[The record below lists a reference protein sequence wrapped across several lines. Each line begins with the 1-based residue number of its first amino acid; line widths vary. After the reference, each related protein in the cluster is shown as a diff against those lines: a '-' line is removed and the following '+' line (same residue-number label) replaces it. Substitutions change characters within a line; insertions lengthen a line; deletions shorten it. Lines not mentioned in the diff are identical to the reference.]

1 MPLSPP
7 PSPSRIPAPVP
18 GRVAFALCAL
28 LLGLHALW
36 VAFPQGDAL
45 TRLWVSSLIY
55 IPTFVFA
62 GLSCIWNA
70 RRHAHE
76 RAAWRTLGAG
86 LLSFGAGQILYAYLL
101 LVRQDPPFPSVADIG
116 FLLALALYA
125 WGFLRFEHA
134 ALTRWDTLRLG
145 VDVAIIMAA
154 VGVYAWHFVLR
165 GVLAAYAG
173 EPLAAVIGLTYPV
186 GDLLLLSILLLIS
199 LRGGA
204 CPGPRETLLAAGLL
218 ALIVADQAFIVLG
231 AAGTYQEGS
240 WPDVFWALGAT
251 LFAAASFRPAQDHA
265 LFAPLA
271 ALHRAALFLPYV
283 ALAAAFALLVATQG
297 GPGGQGVLWGTVLVT
312 ALVVVRQVLAFV
324 DNARLTAQLRQLSG
338 ELEGRVQRRT
348 AELNRANAALREL
361 TGDLEQ
367 KVRERTAELEA
378 SQARL
383 AHQAQHDV
391 LTGLPNRA
399 LFQDRLERGIATAVR
414 ERRRVAVLFIDL
426 DGFKAVNDTLGHAA
440 GDELLREVA
449 ARLQDS
455 VRRNDTVARLGGD
468 EFTVM
473 LLSIHSAQDA
483 ALVAAKIL
491 ERLRQPIALGGA
503 QAHVTGSIGV
513 SLYPDDGADAQD
525 LQRFADLAMYR
536 AKQGGKNNV
545 TFYAPEMNAAGT
557 ARSSMELGLRGALEG
572 GELRVVYQPLHDLS
586 GQVRGAEAL
595 LRWQSAALGNVSPA
609 TFIPVAEDTGLI
621 IPIGTF
627 VLNEACRQLA
637 AWREDGRALER
648 ISVNVSPAQ
657 FVQGDFVDVVRRALQ
672 TWRLQGRDLELELT
686 ERMILRD
693 VKGVAR
699 KMAELRA
706 MGVRLSI
713 DDFGTGNSALN
724 YLMTLP
730 VTTLKVDRTF
740 VQALED
746 SPGAY
751 RIVQAIVALGH
762 ALGLDVV
769 AEGVETPAQLLQV
782 RDLGVERTQG
792 FLLGRPGPPEELN
805 WEGTG
810 EGGKEKGG
818 DHWA

>member
-1 MPLSPP
+1 MSSSPP
-7 PSPSRIPAPVP
+7 SSPSRLLPPAP
-18 GRVAFALCAL
+18 GRVTFALCAL

-36 VAFPQGDAL
+36 VAFPQGDPV
-45 TRLWVSSLIY
+45 TRLWISSLIY
-55 IPTFVFA
+55 IPTFIFA
-62 GLSCIWNA
+62 GLTCLWNA
-70 RRHAHE
+70 RRHGDE
-76 RAAWRTLGAG
+76 RAAWRILGAG
-86 LLSFGAGQILYAYLL
+86 LISFGVGQALYAYLL

-125 WGFLRFEHA
+125 WGFLRFRHPP
-134 ALTRWDTLRLG
+134 LTRWDTLRLG

-154 VGVYAWHFVLR
+154 VGVYAWQYVLW
-165 GVLAAYAG
+165 GVLKAYAG
-173 EPLAAVIGLTYPV
+173 QPVAAMIGLTYPV

-204 CPGPRETLLAAGLL
+204 RPGPRETLLAAGLL

-251 LFAAASFRPAQDHA
+251 LFAAASFRPPQEHA

-283 ALAAAFALLVATQG
+283 ALAAAFALLIATHG
-297 GPGGQGVLWGTVLVT
+297 APGPAARGVLWGTLLVT

-361 TGDLEQ
+361 TDDLER

-414 ERRRVAVLFIDL
+414 ERRKVAVLFIDL

-473 LLSIHSAQDA
+473 LLGIHSAQDA

-491 ERLRQPIALGGA
+491 DRLRQPIPLDGA

-513 SLYPDDGADAQD
+513 SLYPDDGADALD

-557 ARSSMELGLRGALEG
+557 ARSSMEVGLRGALER
-572 GELRVVYQPLHDLS
+572 GELQVVYQPLHDLS

-595 LRWQSAALGNVSPA
+595 LRWHSAALGHVSPA

-621 IPIGTF
+621 IPIGTY

-637 AWREDGRALER
+637 AWREAGRPIER
-648 ISVNVSPAQ
+648 MSVNVSPAQ
-657 FVQGDFVDVVRRALQ
+657 FVRDDFVDVVRRALQ
-672 TWRLQGRDLELELT
+672 SWRLQGRDLELELT
-686 ERMILRD
+686 ERMIIRD
-693 VKGVAR
+693 VEGVSR
-699 KMAELRA
+699 RMAELRA

-805 WEGTG
+805 WEGAP
-810 EGGKEKGG
+810 ESPLN
-818 DHWA
+818 